1 MRLLFFAWICFGFTV
16 SAAASL
22 SSSDRQAYQSA
33 FDALDRGRWDDAQT
47 WARRAQNPVLKD
59 AVTWFRLKSDPKAS
73 AEDIAAF
80 LEAHPDWPTEAALQA
95 KGESDIVGRQDGGA
109 LTAWLLRFPPQTNGG
124 RVHFL
129 SMMDQDATGPRSFIK
144 SYAVF
149 LWRTGDFS
157 ESEAS
162 DFIVRYGDV
171 LRDDDHL
178 MRASQLVWDKKY
190 DQLPMMRGYLSP
202 QAWDLIEARKA
213 LKTKSR
219 RAAQAASAVSGR
231 YRQDPGFLFDAA
243 VYAYDAKKN
252 EDMARFLGRIS
263 PDATVLEPDKVWKYQ
278 SIVVRRFLRDGD
290 DKKAYA
296 FAANNHQ
303 NDGEGLAEAEFL
315 AGFIALKKLGWAE
328 QSLIHFH
335 RLHDAVETP
344 ISQARGAYW
353 LAEAYAALN
362 DTDKQQ
368 QYLED
373 AASHPTTFYGQL
385 ALSKL
390 GRKGVLPRPPAAT
403 PLSSAPTQF
412 QTFIKILG
420 ALNDL
425 GEDKR
430 MVPFARHTFE
440 TFDDVGLRVAL
451 LDHLVRWG
459 RMNLSVSLAKKAKND
474 GQSLVMFEFPSQFSY
489 MKNLSTERPL
499 TLAITRQE
507 SVFQVDAR
515 SPVGAMGLMQLMPGT
530 AKMTAKQLGVGY
542 NQAALTQD
550 PHYNVMLG
558 SAHLE
563 TLLQDFDGAYPM
575 AIAAYNAGSGAV
587 RRWIRDNGDPRYQTP
602 THMLD
607 WIENIPYRETRNY
620 VQRVLEGLE
629 VYRMHL
635 NAPLPAKDQKTMN
648 LAWCRATCIGEEISQ

>member
-1 MRLLFFAWICFGFTV
+1 MRFIFFVWMCLGLSL
-16 SAAASL
+16 SAAAAL
-22 SSSDRQAYQSA
+22 SSSDRQAYQAA

-47 WARRAQNPVLKD
+47 WARRAKNPILKD
-59 AVTWFRLKSDPKAS
+59 VVTWFRLRSDPKAS
-73 AEDIAAF
+73 AADIADF
-80 LEAHPDWPTEAALQA
+80 LTTHPNWPMEAALQA
-95 KGESDIVGRQDGGA
+95 KGESNILGRQEGA
-109 LTAWLLRFPPQTNGG
+109 DLTAWLKTFPPQTNGG
-124 RVHFL
+124 RIHVL
-129 SMMDQDATGPRSFIK
+129 SMMDQDATVPRSFIK
-144 SYAVF
+144 AYAVF
-149 LWRTGDFS
+149 LWRTADFS

-162 DFIVRYGDV
+162 DFIARYGAF
-171 LRDDDHL
+171 LRAEDHFV
-178 MRASQLVWDKKY
+178 RASQLVWDKKY
-190 DQLPMMRGYLSP
+190 DQLPMMRGYMAP
-202 QAWDLIEARKA
+202 EAWDVIEARKA

-219 RAAQAASAVSGR
+219 RATQAASGVSGR
-231 YRQDPGFLFDAA
+231 YREDSGFLFDAA

-252 EDMARFLGRIS
+252 EDMARFLGRI
-263 PDATVLEPDKVWKYQ
+263 PPTATVLEPDKVWKYQ
-278 SIVVRRFLRDGD
+278 SIVVRRLLKEGE
-290 DKKAYA
+290 DKKAYT

-303 NDGEGLAEAEFL
+303 NSGETLAEAEFL

-328 QSLIHFH
+328 QSTVHFH

-362 DTDKQQ
+362 DTEKQQ
-368 QYLED
+368 QYLEE

-385 ALSKL
+385 ALNKL
-390 GRKGVLPRPPAAT
+390 GRKGVLPEPPAAM
-403 PLSSAPTQF
+403 PLGSAPQAF
-412 QTFIKILG
+412 QTWMAILG

-430 MVPFARHTFE
+430 LVPFARHTFE
-440 TFDDVGLRVAL
+440 TFEDMGLRVAL

-489 MKNLSTERPL
+489 MKNLSTEKPL
-499 TLAITRQE
+499 ALAITRQE

-530 AKMTAKQLGVGY
+530 AKMTAKQLGVAY
-542 NQAALTQD
+542 NQAALTRD
-550 PHYNVMLG
+550 PYYNVMLG

-563 TLLQDFDGAYPM
+563 TLLDNFDGAYPM

-587 RRWIRDNGDPRYQTP
+587 RRWLRDNGDPRYQSP

-607 WIENIPYRETRNY
+607 WIESIPYRETRNY

-635 NAPLPAKDQKTMN
+635 NTPLPAKDPKTMH
-648 LAWCRATCIGEEISQ
+648 LAWCRVTCHDTVN

>member
-1 MRLLFFAWICFGFTV
+1 
-16 SAAASL
+16 
-22 SSSDRQAYQSA
+22 
-33 FDALDRGRWDDAQT
+33 RWDDAQT

-59 AVTWFRLKSDPKAS
+59 AVTWFRLRSDPKAS
-73 AEDIAAF
+73 AEQIGAF
-80 LEAHPDWPTEAALQA
+80 LTAHPNWPMAATLQA
-95 KGESDIVGRQDGGA
+95 KGESDITGRQDGAA
-109 LTAWLLRFPPQTNGG
+109 LTAWLLQFPPKTNGG
-124 RVHFL
+124 RVHYL
-129 SMMDQDATGPRSFIK
+129 SMMDQDASVPRSFIK

-157 ESEAS
+157 EDEAS
-162 DFIVRYGDV
+162 DFIARYGDF
-171 LRDDDHL
+171 LRAEDHFV
-178 MRASQLVWDKKY
+178 RASQLVWDKKY
-190 DQLPMMRGYLSP
+190 NQLPMMRGYLSP
-202 QAWDLIEARKA
+202 AAWDVIEARKA

-231 YRQDPGFLFDAA
+231 YRDDAGFLFDAA

-252 EDMARFLGRIS
+252 EDMARFLGRI
-263 PDATVLEPDKVWKYQ
+263 PPTATVLEPDKLWKYQ
-278 SIVVRRFLRDGD
+278 SIVVRRLLKEGE

-328 QSLIHFH
+328 QSAVHFH

-353 LAEAYAALN
+353 LAESYAALN
-362 DTDKQQ
+362 DTEKQQ

-373 AASHPTTFYGQL
+373 AARHPTTFYGQL

-390 GRKGVLPRPPAAT
+390 ERKGALPEPPSAT
-403 PLSSAPTQF
+403 PLASAPSEF
-412 QTFIKILG
+412 QRFIGILG
-420 ALNDL
+420 ALNTL

-430 MVPFARHTFE
+430 MAPFARHTFE
-440 TFDDVGLRVAL
+440 TFEDVGLRVTL

-459 RMNLSVSLAKKAKND
+459 RMNLSVALAKKAKND
-474 GQSLVMFEFPSQFSY
+474 GQSLVMFEFPSQLSY
-489 MKNLSTERPL
+489 MKNLSTEKPL
-499 TLAITRQE
+499 ALAITRQE

-542 NQAALTQD
+542 NQAALTRD

-563 TLLQDFDGAYPM
+563 MLLEDFDGAYPM

-635 NAPLPAKDQKTMN
+635 NASLPVRDQKTMN
-648 LAWCRATCIGEEISQ
+648 LAWCRATCTGESVP

>member
-1 MRLLFFAWICFGFTV
+1 
-16 SAAASL
+16 
-22 SSSDRQAYQSA
+22 
-33 FDALDRGRWDDAQT
+33 
-47 WARRAQNPVLKD
+47 
-59 AVTWFRLKSDPKAS
+59 
-73 AEDIAAF
+73 
-80 LEAHPDWPTEAALQA
+80 
-95 KGESDIVGRQDGGA
+95 
-109 LTAWLLRFPPQTNGG
+109 
-124 RVHFL
+124 
-129 SMMDQDATGPRSFIK
+129 
-144 SYAVF
+144 
-149 LWRTGDFS
+149 
-157 ESEAS
+157 
-162 DFIVRYGDV
+162 
-171 LRDDDHL
+171 
-178 MRASQLVWDKKY
+178 
-190 DQLPMMRGYLSP
+190 
-202 QAWDLIEARKA
+202 LIEARKA

-231 YRQDPGFLFDAA
+231 YRQDPGFLSDAA

-362 DTDKQQ
+362 NTDKQQ

-390 GRKGVLPRPPAAT
+390 GRKGVLPQPPAAT

-451 LDHLVRWG
+451 LDHLVDWG

-542 NQAALTQD
+542 NQAALTRD

-648 LAWCRATCIGEEISQ
+648 LAWCRATCIGEETNQ